1 MCDCRV
7 CMLESKYPEQISVVI
22 NKVFDYMMEDQN
34 G

>member
-7 CMLESKYPEQISVVI
+7 CMLEYKYPEQINVVI
-22 NKVFDYMMEDQN
+22 NKVFDYIMEDQN